1 MNKKLVF
8 VMMAVMLC
16 VLVFAGCESSAGVEA
31 GLSSEQPEATQTAA
45 PTVTPTPTAAP
56 PTATQ
61 VQEAIAAKAG
71 DSTLTVS
78 ATEIVKMMPDIA
90 YVSIGVRTVGDT
102 ADAAQQENA
111 RIAGAFLAAVEKQ
124 GVAKEDIETQGI
136 NVYADYENP
145 QKTVMENTYR
155 VTIRKIDTVG
165 AVIDAAIAAGA
176 NTTYSLEFDLADSD
190 AAYMEA
196 LGNAV
201 KNVEIKAN
209 AVAQAGGYEIVR
221 PQAITENSAGYGAQ
235 PYVVGADAAVN
246 ESGAKTPTPVAPK
259 ELEISATVSGTYVIK

>member
-16 VLVFAGCESSAGVEA
+16 VLVFVGCESSAGVEP

-61 VQEAIAAKAG
+61 AQEAIAAKAE

-90 YVSIGVRTVGDT
+90 YVSIGVRTVGD
-102 ADAAQQENA
+102 
-111 RIAGAFLAAVEKQ
+111 AGAFLAAVEKQ